1 MHLRG
6 GIVVRHFHNDDCEVL
21 YPNGEHAYF
30 DRKERTWTVTNDK
43 GFRRE
48 YKDGQSR
55 DLPKINCLNQTDAK
69 TGVVTK
75 VRADKVVLIRYEDG
89 NLYCQHADGTQ
100 IFSQDDGQQTRVEK
114 DGFAPVMYQGT
125 EPGED
130 EEDWMDTGELKSRD
144 GMKTLVFLPDGCVV
158 ESIKFYKSEAEKD
171 REVLKHI
178 YQRADY
184 SCFMIDSDGD
194 FRVISTNTRAA
205 INDDD
210 ERARLGADTDYL
222 KQMYQPNGVHTPGV
236 FQGHISDRAD
246 EVHLATR
253 DSERPFLY
261 RINGQ
266 SKLEKRA
273 YAGFEEN
280 DDWRPVDQSKG
291 AFDGEPD
298 IEPVGTHRNPFSRSF
313 LYPRMFI
320 INPNGEGLELL
331 TQDQIDQ
338 VVKHSQHRGDTL
350 TTSRVEY
357 VDNTQMNSIQVISKV
372 TSIQE
377 VRLANDR
384 MGALSFPEYAW
395 PYIIPRKTEE
405 EMRLLKPLQ
414 DQYQFRN
421 ITEYSAFEPLKQSAF
436 LEDYNRFTEWKMSQ
450 VRYDSEF
457 GITHVAPKDG
467 SLDLEEIEDGEFY
480 AKRINLKIYNER
492 ALLKE
497 AFKRSVFKENFE
509 KAYNQDED
517 IVGFRKRMTTVEREE
532 QEIKAEH
539 EKQQKAGL

>member
-1 MHLRG
+1 M
-6 GIVVRHFHNDDCEVL
+6 
-21 YPNGEHAYF
+21 
-30 DRKERTWTVTNDK
+30 
-43 GFRRE
+43 
-48 YKDGQSR
+48 
-55 DLPKINCLNQTDAK
+55 
-69 TGVVTK
+69 
-75 VRADKVVLIRYEDG
+75 
-89 NLYCQHADGTQ
+89 
-100 IFSQDDGQQTRVEK
+100 EK
-114 DGFAPVMYQGT
+114 
-125 EPGED
+125 
-130 EEDWMDTGELKSRD
+130 K
-144 GMKTLVFLPDGCVV
+144 
-158 ESIKFYKSEAEKD
+158 
-171 REVLKHI
+171 
-178 YQRADY
+178 
-184 SCFMIDSDGD
+184 
-194 FRVISTNTRAA
+194 
-205 INDDD
+205 
-210 ERARLGADTDYL
+210 
-222 KQMYQPNGVHTPGV
+222 
-236 FQGHISDRAD
+236 
-246 EVHLATR
+246 
-253 DSERPFLY
+253 
-261 RINGQ
+261 
-266 SKLEKRA
+266 A
-273 YAGFEEN
+273 YAAFEEN
-280 DDWRPVDQSKG
+280 DDWRPVDQSK
-291 AFDGEPD
+291 AYDGDQD

-338 VVKHSQHRGDTL
+338 VVKHSQYRGDTL

-357 VDNTQMNSIQVISKV
+357 IDNTQMNSIQVISKV

-377 VRLANDR
+377 VRLANDK

-467 SLDLEEIEDGEFY
+467 SLDLDEIEDAEFY

-497 AFKRSVFKENFE
+497 AFKRSVFKDNFE

-532 QEIKAEH
+532 QEIKAEL
-539 EKQQKAGL
+539 EKRQKAGL